1 MMSATFRPALGS
13 ANSIH
18 FCLLR
23 SFFRVHLHVAG
34 HIEVRI
40 KRAVECKESF
50 GFPGTN
56 VLVIVKGTSREMYV
70 VMAMRTSV
78 RR

>member
-1 MMSATFRPALGS
+1 MITRKGKKSGTHA
-13 ANSIH
+13 
-18 FCLLR
+18 
-23 SFFRVHLHVAG
+23 AG

-40 KRAVECKESF
+40 KSAVECKESF
-50 GFPGTN
+50 GFPGSN
-56 VLVIVKGTSREMYV
+56 VLVMVKATSREMYV

>member
-1 MMSATFRPALGS
+1 
-13 ANSIH
+13 
-18 FCLLR
+18 
-23 SFFRVHLHVAG
+23 VAG

-50 GFPGTN
+50 GFPGSN
-56 VLVIVKGTSREMYV
+56 VLVIVKATSREMYV